1 MTVLYYCDLFGVAVF
16 AVSGALM
23 AGRKS
28 MDLFGVS
35 VLGLVTALGGGT
47 LRDVILARHPVGWVA
62 DQSGIWV
69 ALGAA
74 LGTVLWVRM
83 TKPIHEFGLLL
94 ADAFGL
100 AVFTVS
106 GTAMALAQHV
116 PVGTALIMGV
126 MSGVVGGVIRDVLCN
141 EIPLIFRQEIYASA
155 CLLGALVYV
164 VLLQLQC
171 AAEPASIIAMGVV
184 FSVRMAAM
192 RWQWRLPRFHLLD

>member
-1 MTVLYYCDLFGVAVF
+1 MTVLYYLDLFGVAVF
-16 AVSGALM
+16 AVTGALM

-62 DQSGIWV
+62 DQTAILV
-69 ALGAA
+69 AIAAA

-94 ADAFGL
+94 ADAIGL
-100 AVFTVS
+100 SVFTIS
-106 GTAMALAQHV
+106 GTALALQQHV
-116 PVGTALIMGV
+116 PIGTALIMGV

-141 EIPLIFRQEIYASA
+141 QIPLIFRQEIYASA
-155 CLLGALVYV
+155 CLLGGLVYLA
-164 VLLQLQC
+164 LLQLQC
-171 AAEPASIIAMGVV
+171 AAEPASIIAMAVV
-184 FSVRMAAM
+184 FVVRMAAI

>member
-1 MTVLYYCDLFGVAVF
+1 MLYYFDLFGVVVF
-16 AVSGALM
+16 AVTGALM

-47 LRDVILARHPVGWVA
+47 LRDVILGHYPVSWIA
-62 DQSGIWV
+62 DQTSILI
-69 ALGAA
+69 AISAA

-83 TKPIHEFGLLL
+83 TQPIHEFGLLL

-106 GTAMALAQHV
+106 GAEVALQQNV
-116 PVGTALIMGV
+116 PVSTAVIMGV
-126 MSGVVGGVIRDVLCN
+126 MTGVAGGVIRDVLCN

-155 CLLGALVYV
+155 CILGALVLIG
-164 VLLQLQC
+164 LLQLDFST
-171 AAEPASIIAMGVV
+171 EVASIVAMSVV
-184 FSVRMAAM
+184 FCTRMAAVH
-192 RWQWRLPRFHLLD
+192 WEWTLPRFHLLD